1 MFTGTQVR
9 EKGLFRGL

>member
-9 EKGLFRGL
+9 EKCLFRGL